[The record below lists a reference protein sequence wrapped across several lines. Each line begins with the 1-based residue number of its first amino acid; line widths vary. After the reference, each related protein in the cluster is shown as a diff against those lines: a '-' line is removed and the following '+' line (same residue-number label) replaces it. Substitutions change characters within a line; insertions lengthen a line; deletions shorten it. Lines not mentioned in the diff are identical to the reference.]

1 MKDNKFREKI
11 NYIFT
16 IIFAVNFVLCWI
28 LELYFLV
35 LNKNKPFAYAQMSGL
50 NKVLFVMLFVAL
62 FIIAIMLL
70 FLIYSASKEDEPY
83 KSYTVVPKDTYD
95 SMEKELLNKEY
106 ENMHQDLEIK
116 TLKVRLSSL
125 KLRFN
130 LFKKIFKHKK

>member
-50 NKVLFVMLFVAL
+50 DKVLFVMLFVAL

-70 FLIYSASKEDEPY
+70 FLIYSTSKEDEPY
-83 KSYTVVPKDTYD
+83 KNYTVVPKDTYD
-95 SMEKELLNKEY
+95 SMEQELLDCFFDFANS
-106 ENMHQDLEIK
+106 I
-116 TLKVRLSSL
+116 V
-125 KLRFN
+125 LRDDDRKGGY
-130 LFKKIFKHKK
+130 KK

>member
-1 MKDNKFREKI
+1 
-11 NYIFT
+11 
-16 IIFAVNFVLCWI
+16 
-28 LELYFLV
+28 
-35 LNKNKPFAYAQMSGL
+35 MSGL
-50 NKVLFVMLFVAL
+50 DKVLFVMLFVAL

-70 FLIYSASKEDEPY
+70 FLIYFASKEDEPY
-83 KSYTVVPKDTYD
+83 KNYTVVPKDTYD